1 MNTVAQ
7 GIGEVLKV
15 AAEYGPEIELLLSA
29 IINHNVSREEVR
41 AAVRD
46 LVVKKSDE
54 EMRKRYPDQDPNG

>member
-1 MNTVAQ
+1 MNAVAQ

-46 LVVKKSDE
+46 LIVKKSDAEMHAKYPNE
-54 EMRKRYPDQDPNG
+54 EG